1 MTHSTKRSTLVLA
14 CLLIAS
20 TALAA
25 CAPSGGGG
33 GGGSGTTVQIT
44 LTDFKIDSSV
54 TDFSVGVPYHFVITN
69 KGATAHEF
77 YIMPPADASTAD
89 SKKSQAVVAVTQSD
103 LPAGGSKTV
112 DYTFTTAAPAGTLEM
127 ACHVAGHYEAG
138 MHLAITVK

>member
-1 MTHSTKRSTLVLA
+1 MTHTTKRSTLVLA
-14 CLLIAS
+14 CLIIVS

-25 CAPSGGGG
+25 CAPAGGGG
-33 GGGSGTTVQIT
+33 ATTVQVT

-54 TDFSVGVPYHFVITN
+54 TTFSVGVPYHFVITN

-138 MHLAITVK
+138 MHLSITVK